1 MINASSPANSRDRA
15 DRVEVGRCTDFRRAD
30 APIETIPGHPD
41 ARAIQSRVRIDRSLL
56 QGYEVLGIE
65 SMGQQ
70 IGAELVLMEFGELA
84 ARLRDAAP
92 TLEVQG
98 PLRDGLANV
107 VEQMKAAQTPPT
119 VIIAP
124 ADWRLEPT
132 LGLREH

>member
-1 MINASSPANSRDRA
+1 M
-15 DRVEVGRCTDFRRAD
+15 
-30 APIETIPGHPD
+30 
-41 ARAIQSRVRIDRSLL
+41 RIDRSLL